1 MIRIDR
7 KIRNARRIQQILTI
21 FAKYGFRDIVD
32 RIPIAKKIVPGKIQ
46 ERFLKKSGAE
56 RLRLALEELGPTFVK
71 FGQLLSVRADV
82 LPSDF
87 IQELSKLQDEVA
99 PIPFETIKQ
108 VVEEELKFPIE
119 TLFSSFDREPVASA
133 SIAQVY
139 RAITKEGDKVVVKIQ
154 RPNVKE
160 LIDTDLSIME
170 TIAGWIER
178 EIREAREYEP
188 LAKVKEI
195 GGNLKSELNFRNEGK
210 SVDRFRINF
219 KDDASIL
226 IPQIYWN
233 LSTSKVLTLEYIEHI
248 KITDIDLLEKAGI
261 SRRELIQKGVDFIL
275 RQVFEHGFFHA
286 DPHPGNIL
294 VTMDGK
300 IVLLDFGLTGRL
312 DDEMIDRLSQL
323 MIAGV
328 NKNIRMIMDVFDE
341 LGVIKEEQDIREL
354 KSDLRIFIDK
364 YYGVSLVGIEMK
376 DIIDD
381 TFEIS
386 RKYGLKFP
394 RDLILLTKSLST
406 LEGVAHQIDPEFDI
420 IEHLKPYVKKLVERR
435 YSPKRLLKVATEVL
449 TAYTNL
455 FKNLPGELIPILRKI
470 REGRLKVEF
479 QHKGLENLILQAERS
494 TNRLSFSLIIA
505 ALIIGSSLIIQTNK
519 GPFLFDFPVLGIFG
533 FGIAGLLGLWLIF
546 TIIRSR
552 KL

>member
-1 MIRIDR
+1 MIGIDR
-7 KIRNARRIQQILTI
+7 RIRNARRIQQILTI

-32 RIPIAKKIVPGKIQ
+32 RIPIAKKIVPFKIQ
-46 ERFLKKSGAE
+46 ERFLKKSSAE
-56 RLRLALEELGPTFVK
+56 RLRLAFEELGPTFVK
-71 FGQLLSVRADV
+71 FGQLLSVRADI
-82 LPSDF
+82 LPPDF
-87 IQELSKLQDEVA
+87 IRELSKLQDEVA
-99 PIPFETIKQ
+99 PIPFEMIKSI
-108 VVEEELKFPIE
+108 VEEELKFPIE
-119 TLFSSFDREPVASA
+119 TLFNSFDRKPIASA
-133 SIAQVY
+133 SLAQVY
-139 RAITKEGDKVVVKIQ
+139 RAITKEGDEVVVKIQ
-154 RPNVKE
+154 RPKVKE
-160 LIDTDLSIME
+160 IIYTDLSIME

-195 GGNLKSELNFRNEGK
+195 GKNLKSELNFTNEGR
-210 SVDRFRINF
+210 SVDRFRTNF
-219 KDDASIL
+219 KDDESIL
-226 IPQIYWN
+226 IPQMYWD
-233 LSTSKVLTLEYIEHI
+233 LSTSKVLTLEYIEQI
-248 KITDIDLLEKAGI
+248 KITDIDLLEKAGL
-261 SRRELIQKGVDFIL
+261 SRRELIQRGVDFIF

-312 DDEMIDRLSQL
+312 DDEIIDRLSQL

-328 NKNIRMIMDVFDE
+328 NKDVDMIIDVFEE
-341 LGVIKEEQDIREL
+341 LGVVKEEQDMREL

-364 YYGVSLVGIEMK
+364 YYGVSLEGIEMR

-394 RDLILLTKSLST
+394 RDLILLTKALST
-406 LEGVAHQIDPEFDI
+406 VEGITHQIDPEFDI
-420 IEHLKPYVKKLVERR
+420 IEHLKPYVKQLVERR
-435 YSPKRLLKVATEVL
+435 YSPKRLLKVTTEVL

-455 FKNLPGELIPILRKI
+455 FKNLPGELVPILKKI
-470 REGRLKVEF
+470 RKGKLKVEF
-479 QHKGLENLILQAERS
+479 QHKGLENLISQTERS

-505 ALIIGSSLIIQTNK
+505 ALIVGSSLIMQTSK
-519 GPFLFDFPVLGIFG
+519 GLLLFGFPVFGIFG
-533 FGIAGLLGLWLIF
+533 FGIAGLLGIWLII
-546 TIIRSR
+546 TMIRTR

>member
-1 MIRIDR
+1 MIGIDR
-7 KIRNARRIQQILTI
+7 RIRNARRIQQILTI

-32 RIPIAKKIVPGKIQ
+32 RIPIAKKIVPFKIQ
-46 ERFLKKSGAE
+46 ERFLKKSSAE
-56 RLRLALEELGPTFVK
+56 RLRLAFEELGPTFVK
-71 FGQLLSVRADV
+71 FGQLLSVRADI
-82 LPSDF
+82 LPPDF
-87 IQELSKLQDEVA
+87 IRELSKLQDEVA
-99 PIPFETIKQ
+99 PIPFEMIKS

-119 TLFSSFDREPVASA
+119 TLFNSFDRKPIASA
-133 SIAQVY
+133 SLAQVY
-139 RAITKEGDKVVVKIQ
+139 RAITKEGAEVVVKIQ

-160 LIDTDLSIME
+160 IIYTDLSIME

-195 GGNLKSELNFRNEGK
+195 GKNLKSELNFTNEGR
-210 SVDRFRINF
+210 SVDRFRTNF
-219 KDDASIL
+219 KDDESIL
-226 IPQIYWN
+226 IPQMYWD
-233 LSTSKVLTLEYIEHI
+233 LSTSKVLTLEYIEQI
-248 KITDIDLLEKAGI
+248 KITDIDLLEKAGL
-261 SRRELIQKGVDFIL
+261 SRRELIQRGVDFIF

-312 DDEMIDRLSQL
+312 DDEIIDRLSQL

-328 NKNIRMIMDVFDE
+328 NKDVDMIIDVFEE
-341 LGVIKEEQDIREL
+341 LGVVKEEQDMREL

-364 YYGVSLVGIEMK
+364 YYGVSLEGIEMR

-394 RDLILLTKSLST
+394 RDLILLTKALST
-406 LEGVAHQIDPEFDI
+406 VEGITHQIDPEFDI
-420 IEHLKPYVKKLVERR
+420 IEHLKPYVKQLVERR
-435 YSPKRLLKVATEVL
+435 YSPKRLLKVTTEVL

-455 FKNLPGELIPILRKI
+455 FKNLPGELVPILKKI
-470 REGRLKVEF
+470 RKGKLKVEF
-479 QHKGLENLILQAERS
+479 QHKGLENLISQTERS

-505 ALIIGSSLIIQTNK
+505 ALIVGSSLIMQTSK
-519 GPFLFDFPVLGIFG
+519 GLLLFGFPVFGIFG
-533 FGIAGLLGLWLIF
+533 FGIAGLLGIWLII
-546 TIIRSR
+546 TMIRTR